1 MVVDN
6 EIGFQVGYN
15 IRPGGKL
22 SIGQEQTREKN
33 FDSKRSFVGEL
44 ADFNFWPEYVTTI
57 EVLSMSKS
65 CINRK
70 GDVYKWSKLRHRI
83 KGKVVVIRPSSCR
96 P

>member
-1 MVVDN
+1 MVDN
-6 EIGFQVGYN
+6 KTGFQVGYN
-15 IRPGGKL
+15 IGPGGKL
-22 SIGQEQTREKN
+22 FIGQEQTREKN

-44 ADFNFWPEYVTTI
+44 ADFNFWPEYVTLI
-57 EVLSMSKS
+57 EVLHMSKS

-70 GDVYKWSKLRHRI
+70 GDVYKWSKLRHRV